1 MVTLEPVPDDLL
13 ETAFDYFN
21 ALRGDWSDVV
31 HPEFDWS
38 AEGFIDAFSDHGVL
52 WLVAVDNSIVGWVTE
67 MHREDHCEVGYWVDG
82 SLHPW
87 AIHKAGKAYIEN
99 ALRRHEAIRVV
110 FIGKEIKRRC
120 KSLNPTTLTDRGASW
135 AAVDQLQ
142 NLRNRHQSRVQ
153 S

>member
-1 MVTLEPVPDDLL
+1 MVTLEPVPDDML

-31 HPEFDWS
+31 HPDFDWS
-38 AEGFIDAFSDHGVL
+38 AEGFVNAFSDHGVL
-52 WLVAVDNSIVGWVTE
+52 WLVVVDQSIVGWVTE
-67 MHREDHCEVGYWVDG
+67 MHRVDHCEVGFWVDG

-87 AIHKAGKAYIEN
+87 AIHKAAKVYIKN
-99 ALRRHEAIRVV
+99 TLKRHDAIHVV
-110 FIGKEIKRRC
+110 FISKRVRRLA
-120 KSLNPTTLTDRGASW
+120 KSLHPTTLTDRGASW

-142 NLRNRHQSRVQ
+142 NLQNRHRSRVQ